1 MDFNNFKF
9 DKPFYPEREL
19 LKIIPIKRST
29 FYAWQSEW
37 IAKVNDPALMGK
49 VLIINGPKSKRGIVF
64 WNAPVFLEWLFKY
77 KANQDPEFNH
87 QQLEKDT
94 AIAVITGVRKTNGN
108 R

>member
-1 MDFNNFKF
+1 MDFKF
-9 DKPFYPEREL
+9 DNPFYSEREL

-37 IAKVNDPALMGK
+37 IAKGNDPKEMGK
-49 VLIINGPKSKRGIVF
+49 ILIINGPKSKRGIVF
-64 WNAPVFLEWLFKY
+64 WNAPKFLEWLFIH
-77 KANQDPEFNH
+77 KANQDPQYNH

-94 AIAVITGVRKTNGN
+94 AIAVITGVKKRNGN

>member
-37 IAKVNDPALMGK
+37 IAKGNDPALMGK
-49 VLIINGPKSKRGIVF
+49 VLEAIKEEWIKNNFKITKERVKEIIRSHSN
-64 WNAPVFLEWLFKY
+64 
-77 KANQDPEFNH
+77 
-87 QQLEKDT
+87 
-94 AIAVITGVRKTNGN
+94 
-108 R
+108 